1 VANIPGIVVPALG
14 LWLRRRTGSWH
25 ALFVLT
31 AALQLTTGMVFGRLA
46 ALEDARTLLARGRA
60 GGTAAA

>member
-1 VANIPGIVVPALG
+1 MANIPGIVVPALG

-31 AALQLTTGMVFGRLA
+31 AALQLTTGIVF
-46 ALEDARTLLARGRA
+46 
-60 GGTAAA
+60 